1 MEIFDALSYDDVL
14 LVPGY
19 ADFLP
24 SEADISVQLFENVRL
39 NAPVLSA
46 AMDTVTE
53 ENMAIALA
61 LNGGAGVIHR
71 NLTPE
76 VQAKQIFAVKRFL
89 NWVIDNPI
97 TVSDKMTVGDVRRI
111 IQKEGV
117 SGLPVV
123 QDDGTLVG
131 IITHRDIMFCND
143 NSEKVV
149 DRMTKNVIVEE
160 GDPSPESAVEKFHQY
175 KIEKLPVVDSGR
187 RLTGLIT
194 VKDMEKHQSYPN
206 AATDKKGRLIVGA
219 AISPMDWQKRMPLLT
234 EAGVDF
240 VALDAAHGDSRNVI
254 EAVAAIKKRYD
265 IPVIGGNVV
274 TAEGTRRLCEAG
286 ADAVKV
292 GVGPGSICTTRIV
305 AGSGMPQFTAVLV
318 CAEEA
323 GKYNVPVIADG
334 GIKFSGDIVKAIG
347 AGASCVMLGNLLAGL
362 KESPGKE
369 VIYEGRMF

>member
-24 SEADISVQLFENVRL
+24 SEADISVRLFENVRL

-123 QDDGTLVG
+123 HDDGTLVG

-175 KIEKLPVVDSGR
+175 KIEKLPVVDRGR
-187 RLTGLIT
+187 QLTGLIT

-254 EAVAAIKKRYD
+254 EAVGAINKRYY
-265 IPVIGGNVV
+265 IPVIGCNVV
-274 TAEGTRRLCEAG
+274 KAEGTRLLC
-286 ADAVKV
+286 
-292 GVGPGSICTTRIV
+292 
-305 AGSGMPQFTAVLV
+305 
-318 CAEEA
+318 
-323 GKYNVPVIADG
+323 
-334 GIKFSGDIVKAIG
+334 
-347 AGASCVMLGNLLAGL
+347 
-362 KESPGKE
+362 
-369 VIYEGRMF
+369 

>member
-254 EAVAAIKKRYD
+254 EAVVAIKKRYD

-318 CAEEA
+318 CSWRLNRLRSE
-323 GKYNVPVIADG
+323 PLSP
-334 GIKFSGDIVKAIG
+334 FSLV
-347 AGASCVMLGNLLAGL
+347 
-362 KESPGKE
+362 E
-369 VIYEGRMF
+369 